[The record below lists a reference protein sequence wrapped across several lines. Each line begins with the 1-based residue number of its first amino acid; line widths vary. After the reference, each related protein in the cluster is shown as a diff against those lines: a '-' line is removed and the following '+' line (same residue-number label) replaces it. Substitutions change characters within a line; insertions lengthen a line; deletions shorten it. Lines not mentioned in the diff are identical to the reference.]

1 VRKKDM
7 SRYGIGLLFILTLLA
22 ISAAPLI
29 QATATDSSTTDEVS
43 LLQKVPLTD
52 SEIESRWPHL
62 PTAQE
67 IYNNGCL
74 VIDLRYCGK
83 QVSSMNDCLP
93 DPDSPTVIDIESI
106 IVNCTMDIPDFLH
119 GGILRDVPHIWLQYD
134 NTTWVQVP
142 MNILGYTSN

>member
-1 VRKKDM
+1 MNKIGKNF
-7 SRYGIGLLFILTLLA
+7 GLLLTLTLLS

-29 QATATDSSTTDEVS
+29 QATATDSSTTDEVR

-52 SEIESRWPHL
+52 SEIKSRWPDL

-67 IYNNGCL
+67 IYGNGCL

-83 QVSSMNDCLP
+83 QASSMNDDLP

-106 IVNCTMDIPDFLH
+106 IANCTMDVPDYLH
-119 GGILRDVPHIWLQYD
+119 GGIMRDVPSIWLQYD

-142 MNILGYTSN
+142 MNILGYASN

>member
-1 VRKKDM
+1 MNKTRKNF
-7 SRYGIGLLFILTLLA
+7 GLLLLILTLLV
-22 ISAAPLI
+22 ISATPLI
-29 QATATDSSTTDEVS
+29 HATANNSDTTDEVR
-43 LLQKVPLTD
+43 LLQKVPLTN
-52 SEIESRWPHL
+52 SEIEARWPDL

-83 QVSSMNDCLP
+83 QVSSMNEALP
-93 DPDSPTVIDIESI
+93 DPDSPTVIDIESM
-106 IVNCTMDIPDFLH
+106 IVNCTMDVPDFLH